1 MSGRVYGPELAW
13 IDGVFERDQSIS
25 IEGGEIIAIGRDAV
39 TDPLPGIAMIP
50 GFVSTHSHAFQRAL
64 RGQGEVFPTGSDSF
78 WGWREAMYGLVESL
92 DRPQLHAACVRAFRE
107 MRQAGITCVGEFHY
121 LHHVDGDPF
130 AADEVVLE
138 AAAEVGI
145 RIVLLETC
153 YMCGGIDTP
162 LSPAQ
167 AHFETTDLAA
177 FWSQVDALR
186 AAVDGCMQRV
196 GIAAH
201 SIRAVPPES
210 LLTVA
215 SEAARRGLPLHL
227 HLEEQRQ
234 EIDGCIERYGM
245 TPMALVCQEVTVSP
259 MLTAVHCTHTSAADL
274 EQWLDDGG
282 NVCVCPL
289 TEANLGDGRCDLA
302 RIVRHPGSLS
312 IGTDSNARI
321 GMLEEMRWL
330 EYGQRLGREARGI
343 ATDADG
349 RMDRVLMDA
358 ATSGGA
364 RALGMSV
371 GRIATGRLADFA
383 LIDLADP
390 QVAGVADEDLAA
402 APCCGGDNSVIAG
415 TIVNGASPVVRGAT

>member
-1 MSGRVYGPELAW
+1 MSTRVYGPELTW
-13 IDGVFERDQSIS
+13 IDGTFQRKQSITV
-25 IEGGEIIAIGRDAV
+25 EGGEIIAVGRDAV
-39 TDPLPGIAMIP
+39 TDPMPGVAMTP
-50 GFVSTHSHAFQRAL
+50 GFVSAHSHAFQRAL
-64 RGQGEVFPTGSDSF
+64 RGKGEVFPEGSNTF
-78 WGWREAMYGLVESL
+78 WGWREAMYALVESL
-92 DRPQLHAACVRAFRE
+92 KPSQLHAACVLAFHE

-121 LHHVDGDPF
+121 LHQIGGEPF
-130 AADEVVLE
+130 AADEVVLN

-145 RIVLLETC
+145 RMVLLETC
-153 YMCGGIDTP
+153 YLSGGIDTP

-167 AHFETTDLAA
+167 AHFATTDLGA
-177 FWSQVDALR
+177 FWNQVDALR
-186 AAVDGCMQRV
+186 EVVDGGMQRV
-196 GIAAH
+196 GVAAH

-210 LLTVA
+210 LGSVA
-215 SEAARRGLPLHL
+215 SEAARRGLPVHL

-234 EIDGCIERYGM
+234 EIDACVERYGM
-245 TPMALVCQEVTVSP
+245 TPMALVCQELTVSP

-343 ATDADG
+343 ATDAEG

-358 ATSGGA
+358 ATIGGA
-364 RALGMSV
+364 RAIGV
-371 GRIATGRLADFA
+371 PAGRIEVGRLADFA
-383 LIDLADP
+383 LIDLTHP
-390 QVAGVADEDLAA
+390 QLAGVADEYLAA
-402 APCCGGDNSVIAG
+402 ALCCGSDNSVIAG
-415 TIVNGASPVVRGAT
+415 TIVNGDSQVARGAI